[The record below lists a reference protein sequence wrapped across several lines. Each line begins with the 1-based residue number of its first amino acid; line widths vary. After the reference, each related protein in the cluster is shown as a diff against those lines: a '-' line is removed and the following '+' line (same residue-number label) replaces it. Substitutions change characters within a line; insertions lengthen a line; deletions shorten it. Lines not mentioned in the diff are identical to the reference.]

1 MKIYENK
8 VFFKICEDCK
18 KKIDKEVKK
27 CADCGC
33 PQSLYKFNCLID
45 FVDYSGSIKCVS
57 FDPTTE
63 KILGNFKFN
72 LRKISKLST
81 IDDRGYFKIIF

>member
-33 PQSLYKFNCLID
+33 P
-45 FVDYSGSIKCVS
+45 
-57 FDPTTE
+57 
-63 KILGNFKFN
+63 
-72 LRKISKLST
+72 
-81 IDDRGYFKIIF
+81 